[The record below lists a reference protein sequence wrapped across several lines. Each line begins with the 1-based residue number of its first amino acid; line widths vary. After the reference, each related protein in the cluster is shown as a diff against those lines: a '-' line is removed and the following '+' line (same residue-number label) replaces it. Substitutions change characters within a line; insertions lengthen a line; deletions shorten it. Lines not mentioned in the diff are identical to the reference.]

1 MLGQVDIWTY
11 ETASEIEITSSFG
24 FTTLSV
30 LSSGGTC
37 TIAGNKTANGLASTT
52 ITLADGQSVTI
63 NSGNN
68 ETNII
73 NYLDI
78 IPDGSGTVCLVGR

>member
-11 ETASEIEITSSFG
+11 ETASEIEITSDFG
-24 FTTLSV
+24 FTTISI
-30 LSSGGTC
+30 LSSGGTT
-37 TIAGNKTANGLASTT
+37 TISGNKTANGIQSSL
-52 ITLADGQSVTI
+52 ITLQDGQSVTI

-68 ETNII
+68 ETNVI

-78 IPDGSGTVCLVGR
+78 TPSSTAILIAR

>member
-11 ETASEIEITSSFG
+11 ETNAEIEITSDFG
-24 FTTLSV
+24 FTTLSI
-30 LSSGGTC
+30 LSSGGTT
-37 TIAGNKTANGLASTT
+37 TIAGNKIANGVQSTL
-52 ITLADGQSVTI
+52 ITLQDGQSVTI

-78 IPDGSGTVCLVGR
+78 TPSSSVILVGR

>member
-11 ETASEIEITSSFG
+11 ETASEIEITSDFG
-24 FTTLSV
+24 FTTLSI
-30 LSSGGTC
+30 LSSGGT
-37 TIAGNKTANGLASTT
+37 TAISGNKTANGIQSSA
-52 ITLADGQSVTI
+52 ITLQDGQSVTI

-78 IPDGSGTVCLVGR
+78 IPSSSVILVGR